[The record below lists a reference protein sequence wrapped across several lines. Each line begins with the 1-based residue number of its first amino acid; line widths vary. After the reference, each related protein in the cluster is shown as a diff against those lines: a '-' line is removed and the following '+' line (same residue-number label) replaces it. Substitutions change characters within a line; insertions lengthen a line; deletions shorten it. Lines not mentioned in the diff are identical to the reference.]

1 MMSDP
6 NGLLAEEKIVFCRQ
20 RALIPIILFIFINI
34 FSFPA
39 HADTFTVTTLNDSGP
54 GSLRQAVLDANA
66 SVVATHTIEF
76 QPGLAGTI
84 TLVNGEIAIT
94 GRITINGPGQ
104 NVLAISGN
112 KTSPVF
118 NVSSLGATIRGLMI
132 KEGHAYSG
140 GGISNTGYL
149 TLGNLTLSD
158 NESTY
163 GGGIYNTGSLALSD
177 IMLSDNKAVSGG
189 GIYNSGLL
197 STATRLALIGNQAG
211 GASGSVGGGILHSGS
226 HPLLISDST
235 FTSNQASNAGG
246 GVYSETG
253 ALTVTHSTFNGN
265 WANHGGGISTSS
277 GTTTITYSTFSGNE
291 ASEQGGAIYDQSTLT
306 VTNSTLSGNASGQ
319 GGGIN
324 HYGTANITNST
335 VTDNMAINSGGGI
348 QASNGTLNLRNSLV
362 AGNTA
367 LTGQNLNTWGG
378 LAGGSNLFGENGVS
392 GVEGA
397 TPSPSAIIAGPLS
410 SVIGPLA
417 DNGGPT
423 QTHAL
428 VAGSSAIN
436 AGDNSLIPAGVTTDQ
451 RGDGFPRIVGGTVDI
466 GAVEGTGGGAGN
478 STNLIVN
485 GSFEEGNYYDAQGF
499 QRLLPNDTALSGW
512 LIGGSG
518 ADWHVGT
525 PNPSQN
531 PLFIGAHL
539 GPAQD
544 GSLIVDLN
552 LDGESTGTLSQTFA
566 TNVGTTYT
574 VSFYMAGV
582 DLFTNPR
589 AVQVTVNGVA
599 RTFSQTASP
608 QYQLIWGLK
617 SFEFT
622 ATQSETTLTFSSP
635 DVSGVWGPLIDNVSV
650 LLSNPSPVTY
660 TLTVSKAG
668 TGSGT
673 VTSNPSGIDCGFDCS
688 ESFSANT
695 MVTLTAKPDS
705 FDVKPLSAGNQQ
717 VFAGWSGAC
726 TGTNPSCTVTMNA
739 AKNVT
744 ATFTSSPTG
753 GSHPLNV
760 TLSGNG
766 VGSVTS
772 QPSGIACS
780 NIPGDDADCSETYA
794 ANTQVTLTTTPGVGP
809 HYFSGWSGACSGTGA
824 CTVTMNAAK
833 SVTAAFATGY
843 ALTLTYNP
851 EGSIARDPVGSNC
864 TFASATGDLQCIY

>member
-1 MMSDP
+1 MSIHSIRRP
-6 NGLLAEEKIVFCRQ
+6 RASLGWCAGTVSLFLILA
-20 RALIPIILFIFINI
+20 LN
-34 FSFPA
+34 FSVVQA
-39 HADTFTVTTLNDSGP
+39 NTFTVTTLSNSGP
-54 GSLRQAVLDANA
+54 GSLRQAILDANA
-66 SVVATHTIEF
+66 DLVTIHTITF
-76 QPGLAGTI
+76 KSGLTGTI
-84 TLVNGEIAIT
+84 TLTSGEIEIIGRMTIT
-94 GRITINGPGQ
+94 GPGAGL
-104 NVLAISGN
+104 LAVSGN
-112 KTSPVF
+112 NASRVF
-118 NVSSLGATIRGLMI
+118 NVSSLGATISGLTI
-132 KEGHAYSG
+132 KEGKSYYDGGGIYNAGYLTLNQVTVSDNTATHSGGGIFSTGSLTLTDVTVSDNTADDGAGGGNGAGGGISLYGGTATLTDSVVKNNQAYSG
-140 GGISNTGYL
+140 GGISLSEGTATL
-149 TLGNLTLSD
+149 TDSIVKSNQA
-158 NESTY
+158 Y
-163 GGGIYNTGSLALSD
+163 
-177 IMLSDNKAVSGG
+177 SGG
-189 GIYNSGLL
+189 GIYL
-197 STATRLALIGNQAG
+197 SKGTATLTNTTIDGNQTSG
-211 GASGSVGGGILHSGS
+211 GDGGGILCSYNT
-226 HPLLISDST
+226 LIITNST
-235 FTSNQASNAGG
+235 LSNNS
-246 GVYSETG
+246 SP
-253 ALTVTHSTFNGN
+253 SI
-265 WANHGGGISTSS
+265 GGGIVVSI
-277 GTTTITYSTFSGNE
+277 GTATI
-291 ASEQGGAIYDQSTLT
+291 
-306 VTNSTLSGNASGQ
+306 TNSTLSGNVA
-319 GGGIN
+319 
-324 HYGTANITNST
+324 H
-335 VTDNMAINSGGGI
+335 NSGGGI
-348 QASNGTLNLRNSLV
+348 YVHLSYVTVTNSTLTANLATQQGGGIYSYAGLTLHNSIV

-367 LTGQNLNTWGG
+367 LNGPEVYGDSSTEST
-378 LAGGSNLFGENGVS
+378 SNLFGENGVS
-392 GVEGA
+392 GVQGL
-397 TPSPSAIIAGPLS
+397 TPSATEVIAGPLS

-428 VAGSSAIN
+428 VAGSPALD
-436 AGDNSLIPAGVTTDQ
+436 AGNNGLIPSGVTTDQ

-466 GAVEGTGGGAGN
+466 GAVEGTSGGGAGN

-525 PNPSQN
+525 PNPSRN

-582 DLFTNPR
+582 DFFTNPR

-608 QYQLIWGLK
+608 QYQLVWSLK

-635 DVSGVWGPLIDNVSV
+635 DMSGVWGPLIDNVSV

-673 VTSNPSGIDCGFDCS
+673 VTSNPSGIDCGADCS
-688 ESFSANT
+688 ESYAANT
-695 MVTLTAKPDS
+695 LVTLTAKPSS
-705 FDVKPLSAGNQQ
+705 FDVKPLSTGSQQ
-717 VFAGWSGAC
+717 VFTGWSGAC
-726 TGTNPSCTVTMNA
+726 SGTNLSCTVTMNA

-744 ATFTSSPTG
+744 ATFTSGSTG
-753 GSHPLNV
+753 GSYALNV
-760 TLSGNG
+760 ALSGVG
-766 VGSVTS
+766 VGSVVS
-772 QPSGIACS
+772 QPSGISCS
-780 NIPGDDADCSETYA
+780 NIPGDNADCSETYA

-833 SVTAAFATGY
+833 SVTATFATGY
-843 ALTLTYNP
+843 ALTLTYNS

-864 TFASATGDLQCIY
+864 TFASATGDL